1 MLIKSKDG
9 SITGDH
15 QDLFPYTSFPEE
27 GPSDVWLDKKGFTRV
42 LEGVLEYEIRN
53 KRNLLL
59 SETDWRFR
67 SDLSPSQAWIDY
79 CQDLRDIPQQEG
91 FPFDI
96 QWPTKP
102 DE

>member
-15 QDLFPYTSFPEE
+15 QDIFPYTAFPEE
-27 GPSDVWLDKKGFTRV
+27 GPSEIWLEKKGFTRV
-42 LEGVLEYEIRN
+42 LESEIRI

-67 SDLSPSQAWIDY
+67 SDLSPSQEWIDY
-79 CQDLRDIPQQEG
+79 CQALRDIPQQES
-91 FPFDI
+91 FPTNV
-96 QWPTKP
+96 QWPIQP
-102 DE
+102 SE